1 MYAVIRASGKQ
12 LRVRPGSVV
21 KMDRLDA
28 EPGQTVTFTDVLMV
42 GTDQGVTI
50 GAPTVPGAAVSATV
64 LENRKDEKI
73 LVFKKRRRKNSRRL
87 RGHRQPI
94 TILRIGDIT
103 A

>member
-12 LRVRPGSVV
+12 VRVIPGAVV
-21 KMDRLDA
+21 KLDRLDA
-28 EPGQTVTFTDVLMV
+28 EPGQTITFTDVLMV
-42 GTDQGVTI
+42 GTDRGVTI
-50 GAPTVPGAAVSATV
+50 GTPTVPGAAVSATV

-87 RGHRQPI
+87 RGHRQHV
-94 TILRIGDIT
+94 TVLRIGDIT

>member
-42 GTDQGVTI
+42 GT
-50 GAPTVPGAAVSATV
+50 
-64 LENRKDEKI
+64 
-73 LVFKKRRRKNSRRL
+73 
-87 RGHRQPI
+87 
-94 TILRIGDIT
+94 
-103 A
+103 

>member
-12 LRVRPGSVV
+12 LRVRPGAVV

-87 RGHRQPI
+87 RGHRQHI